1 MRRHLTLLAL
11 CVAPL
16 PAAAC
21 GTSSEEVQQ
30 NQVGS
35 TEAAV
40 AQTPTGVANCGRYPL
55 PRRMSQY
62 VAIAENDALPEYVA
76 NPIDTFCK
84 LAVATLIES
93 VPDCETGTPE
103 DRAKAD
109 HIAVVARQQI
119 ESGVPPDQVYA
130 LIRDDARELA
140 SRKAC

>member
-1 MRRHLTLLAL
+1 MRLQLALLAV

-16 PAAAC
+16 VAAAC
-21 GTSSEEVQQ
+21 GSSEEVQQ

-40 AQTPTGVANCGRYPL
+40 AETPTGVADCGRYPL
-55 PRRMSQY
+55 PRRFTQY
-62 VAIAENDALPEYVA
+62 VNIVELQALPEYVA
-76 NPIDTFCK
+76 NPIDTYCK
-84 LAVATLIES
+84 LAAATLIES

-109 HIAVVARQQI
+109 HIAQVARQEI
-119 ESGVPPDQVYA
+119 ETGVPPDQVYA